1 MQGRK
6 GKRPLAG
13 NPVLSH
19 PCGVYAPGEILLFEV
34 EEARNFIK
42 IHIPA
47 LRHMGNT
54 GSVFLSYPQTD
65 MLWNTP
71 SSL

>member
-47 LRHMGNT
+47 LKTYGKYRLCIPLLPTDRHALEHP
-54 GSVFLSYPQTD
+54 F
-65 MLWNTP
+65 
-71 SSL
+71 